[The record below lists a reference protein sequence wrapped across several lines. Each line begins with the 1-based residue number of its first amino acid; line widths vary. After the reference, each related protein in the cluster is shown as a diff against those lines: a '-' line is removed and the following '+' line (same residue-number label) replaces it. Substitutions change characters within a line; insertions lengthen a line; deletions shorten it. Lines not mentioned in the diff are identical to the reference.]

1 MVLCA
6 CACSVTS
13 IVSDCVTPWTVALQ
27 PPLSMGFSRQE
38 FWSGFH
44 VLLQGIFLTQGSNL
58 HLPSPALQVNSLQLS
73 HRGSPEMALY
83 NLLNVY
89 VCVCVCVC
97 VCAVLCYLLFSP
109 TWQLFLVCLC
119 LPGQSQGLCSW
130 GTSICGVFS
139 FYWELFCLFELNDF
153 VFLTLSVFRQY
164 WGFGF
169 A

>member
-44 VLLQGIFLTQGSNL
+44 ALFQGIFLTQRSNL

-83 NLLNVY
+83 NLLNIY
-89 VCVCVCVC
+89 VCVCMCVCVCVCVWVSVCVCVC
-97 VCAVLCYLLFSP
+97 VCALFSVIYFP
-109 TWQLFLVCLC
+109 HLPESFSWSVFVCLDRVKAC
-119 LPGQSQGLCSW
+119 VPGAL
-130 GTSICGVFS
+130 VFVEFS
-139 FYWELFCLFELNDF
+139 LFIGSYF
-153 VFLTLSVFRQY
+153 VFLNWMILSF
-164 WGFGF
+164 
-169 A
+169 

>member
-44 VLLQGIFLTQGSNL
+44 VLLQGIFLTQRSNL

-97 VCAVLCYLLFSP
+97 VCCSLLSTFLTYLTAFLGVSLFAWTESRP
-109 TWQLFLVCLC
+109 
-119 LPGQSQGLCSW
+119 
-130 GTSICGVFS
+130 
-139 FYWELFCLFELNDF
+139 
-153 VFLTLSVFRQY
+153 VFL
-164 WGFGF
+164 GH
-169 A
+169 